1 MYIKYSPVPII
12 AVTNVISV
20 IYNGDEPVLIDNTT
34 MALSWSSSPST
45 LFPGVESMSG
55 ISYSFS
61 SILISATFTFCP
73 RFVSEFCH
81 LNTTCTVAL
90 SPGFNNV
97 SFKWSVVI
105 IPSSFCTQPVALLSA
120 GSKYNPAGIL
130 SVISFA

>member
-97 SFKWSVVI
+97 SFK
-105 IPSSFCTQPVALLSA
+105 
-120 GSKYNPAGIL
+120 
-130 SVISFA
+130 